1 MRAPIQKQ
9 LKYSMAH
16 SLTYADLVTDLL
28 LEFNS
33 KKLEVNVDSWKRLC
47 LLINPRNQRVYHK
60 LAAAFPVS
68 D

>member
-1 MRAPIQKQ
+1 
-9 LKYSMAH
+9 MAH

-33 KKLEVNVDSWKRLC
+33 KKLEVKVDSWKRHC

-60 LAAAFPVS
+60 LAAAFTVS